1 MDPFRIFRFWRSW
14 RKWAP
19 NIRQRF
25 GCVWWEKVVLRRR
38 LKVVTGCSGTDSP
51 VKALHSL
58 VGPSN
63 VDHIASYES
72 DPFARDFIKA
82 HFSPQHMF
90 TDVAALH
97 DGSEKR
103 CLDHPKPEGD
113 DHDDHHDAGCA
124 TASNG
129 VDIFVAG
136 FPCTPFSVYNIN
148 QFMRSPMQ
156 KFGDKNATPFF
167 HISRYIDRA
176 EPRCVVLEN
185 VEGTRKQF
193 KSPHGAPVGKYKCP
207 HGFHLIW

>member
-1 MDPFRIFRFWRSW
+1 M
-14 RKWAP
+14 
-19 NIRQRF
+19 
-25 GCVWWEKVVLRRR
+25 
-38 LKVVTGCSGTDSP
+38 VTGCSGTDSP

-148 QFMRSPMQ
+148 QFMR
-156 KFGDKNATPFF
+156 
-167 HISRYIDRA
+167 
-176 EPRCVVLEN
+176 
-185 VEGTRKQF
+185 
-193 KSPHGAPVGKYKCP
+193 
-207 HGFHLIW
+207 